1 MVSLGRTTI
10 KILLL
15 DIETA
20 PNIVHTWG
28 LFNQFVAINQ
38 IVESG
43 FTLCWAAKW
52 LGEKQII
59 YSGLDTDTSKN
70 MVKKMHKLLNE
81 ADAVITYNGN
91 RFDLPTLNKEFVKLG
106 LKPPAPYKKIDLLNT
121 ARSKFRFV
129 SNKLD
134 YVAQFLGLG
143 AKEKH
148 KGHSLWVGCMSKD
161 AASWKV
167 MQKYN
172 KQDVVLLEKVYKV
185 MLPWIAAHPN
195 RSVHEQAMVC
205 PICGSKHFQKRGTA
219 NTQAGVYQ
227 RYQCSNVECGHWF
240 RDNKNMVR
248 GTMKAA
254 SLPV

>member
-1 MVSLGRTTI
+1 M

-38 IVESG
+38 IVKSG
-43 FTLCWAAKW
+43 YTLCWAAKW
-52 LGEKQII
+52 LGERTVM
-59 YSGLDTDTSKN
+59 YSGLDTDSPKN
-70 MVKKMHKLLNE
+70 MLKKMHKLLSE

-91 RFDLPTLNKEFVKLG
+91 KFDLPTLNKEFIKAGLG
-106 LKPPAPYKKIDLLNT
+106 PPAPYKKIDLLNV
-121 ARSKFRFV
+121 ARSQFRFT

-148 KGHSLWVGCMSKD
+148 KGHDLWIGCMNKV
-161 AASWKV
+161 AADWKI

-172 KQDVVLLEKVYKV
+172 KQDVVLLEEVYNK
-185 MLPWIAAHPN
+185 MLPWIPRHAN
-195 RSVHEQAMVC
+195 FSVFQNELVC
-205 PICGSKHFQKRGTA
+205 PNCGSKHFQKRGFHHTM
-219 NTQAGVYQ
+219 AGTYQ
-227 RYQCSNVECGHWF
+227 RYQCSKCSTWF
-240 RDNKNMVR
+240 KDNKNMVR
-248 GTMKAA
+248 GTTKAVQVNA
-254 SLPV
+254 